1 MQDFVASG
9 RVVDVI
15 LVIMAIEAAALI
27 AYRRM
32 TGGGLTPSSVLLTLA
47 PGALL
52 LLALRAALTS
62 EAWFIIVAWLVAA
75 LLAHL
80 ADLWSRH

>member
-15 LVIMAIEAAALI
+15 LLIMAVEAASLI

-32 TGGGLTPSSVLLTLA
+32 TGRGLTTSSVMLMLA
-47 PGALL
+47 PGAFL
-52 LLALRAALTS
+52 LLALRAALTA
-62 EAWFIIVAWLVAA
+62 EAWFVIIAWLVVA
-75 LLAHL
+75 LVAHL
-80 ADLWSRH
+80 ADLRSRI